1 MSTRPNEYTPL
12 PWPVPRMVRVGRRAV
27 LADRCARGI
36 GGVEPVVAI
45 STQAAERT
53 QPERGEVAAM
63 RRVVVGDAR
72 WRDAACF
79 QAESA
84 QWLDHKLMRATAL
97 PASSAVPTV
106 GSRTVHHRRNVRTST
121 ECGNK
126 MRLVYCIPRPC
137 PIFWATI
144 LITTPRMRSSR
155 CPATPGRDCH
165 ISRKCCRSPCGHNA
179 VSFRQHVV

>member
-1 MSTRPNEYTPL
+1 MSTRPNDYTPV

-121 ECGNK
+121 ECGNQT
-126 MRLVYCIPRPC
+126 RLVYC

-179 VSFRQHVV
+179 VSFRQHVAFGQ